1 MATKYLFLN
10 ISSFLWISKKFYF
23 FILSIFEV
31 LGVRQDRFTQLSA
44 NCYSVYWENQTIFIM
59 TTETLINEIKKKN
72 MQLDH
77 IFYFSTWLMKRH
89 LKFENWKKIWTNLSE
104 VAIKKKKNV
113 NHNRT
118 WARSSINRL
127 VTVTSWISSN
137 K

>member
-59 TTETLINEIKKKN
+59 TTETLINEIRKKICSLIK
-72 MQLDH
+72 
-77 IFYFSTWLMKRH
+77 FSTFRLDW
-89 LKFENWKKIWTNLSE
+89 WKDTSISKIEKIFWTNLSE
-104 VAIKKKKNV
+104 VAIKKKKM
-113 NHNRT
+113 
-118 WARSSINRL
+118 SIITEREQNPL
-127 VTVTSWISSN
+127 
-137 K
+137 